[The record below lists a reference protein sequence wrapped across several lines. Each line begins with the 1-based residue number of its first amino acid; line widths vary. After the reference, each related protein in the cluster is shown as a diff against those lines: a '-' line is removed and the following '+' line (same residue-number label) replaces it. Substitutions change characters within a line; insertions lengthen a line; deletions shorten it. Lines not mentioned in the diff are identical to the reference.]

1 MVDDI
6 MRTQAEKLQQGSE
19 LTRISGGAT
28 GLEAELQQLMD
39 LRRVNQELL
48 VQTEKLLQNE
58 ATEDAQF
65 RSLKNR
71 DALLCGGILFL
82 FCSHQIESALP
93 TLARSIMPL
102 DANEDVIMGALK

>member
-1 MVDDI
+1 
-6 MRTQAEKLQQGSE
+6 
-19 LTRISGGAT
+19 
-28 GLEAELQQLMD
+28 MD

-71 DALLCGGILFL
+71 DALFCGGILFL

-102 DANEDVIMGALK
+102 DANEDAIMGALKQSLVLVILSGFL